1 MRGKLIYNMNVSPI
15 IFFDLVL
22 SIFVLSIALL
32 AMALSY
38 YHVLR
43 KMILREKRYDELFTK
58 MDEQGIDLLENA
70 RRRSAG
76 IIEEATQ
83 KAQEII
89 NQSQSLNNDSR
100 KMLDEALETLIK
112 YQTSSFEKA
121 SQEFLEEYKKELN
134 SLRNRT
140 VEIASNVS
148 KDIEADTI
156 REVDDYEKII
166 QKETMDSQKIVE
178 GKIEEDYAKIQKEV
192 SQYKDQMFKKID
204 EEIYGILESV
214 SKEAIGKSIPLAQHE
229 QLIIDALEKA
239 KKTI

>member
-1 MRGKLIYNMNVSPI
+1 M
-15 IFFDLVL
+15 
-22 SIFVLSIALL
+22 
-32 AMALSY
+32 
-38 YHVLR
+38 
-43 KMILREKRYDELFTK
+43 LREKRYDELVK
-58 MDEQGIDLLENA
+58 GMDEKGIDLLENT
-70 RRRSAG
+70 RKKSAE

-100 KMLDEALETLIK
+100 KMLDVALETLIK
-112 YQTSSFEKA
+112 NQTSHFEKT
-121 SQEFLEEYKKELN
+121 SQDFLEEYKKELN
-134 SLRNRT
+134 SLQNRT
-140 VEIASNVS
+140 VEIANNVS
-148 KDIEADTI
+148 KDIEMDTI
-156 REVDDYEKII
+156 KEVDDYEKII
-166 QKETMDSQKIVE
+166 QKETIDSQKIVE

-192 SQYKDQMFKKID
+192 SQYKDQMLKKID

>member
-1 MRGKLIYNMNVSPI
+1 MNVSPI
-15 IFFDLVL
+15 IFFDLVV
-22 SIFVLSIALL
+22 SVFVLSIALL

-38 YHVLR
+38 YQVLR
-43 KMILREKRYDELFTK
+43 KMILREKRYDELFTG
-58 MDEQGIDLLENA
+58 MDEKGIDLLENA
-70 RRRSAG
+70 RKKSAE

-100 KMLDEALETLIK
+100 KMLDVALETLIK
-112 YQTSSFEKA
+112 HQTSYFEKV
-121 SQEFLEEYKKELN
+121 SQDFLDEYKKELN
-134 SLRNRT
+134 SLRNKT

-148 KDIEADTI
+148 KDIEADTL
-156 REVDDYEKII
+156 REVDDYEKIL
-166 QKETMDSQKIVE
+166 QKETLDSQKIVE
-178 GKIEEDYAKIQKEV
+178 EKIEEDYARTQKEV
-192 SQYKDQMFKKID
+192 SKYKDQMFKKID

-214 SKEAIGKSIPLAQHE
+214 SKEAIGKSIPFALHE